1 VKKIDQDQ
9 NLLTSDLI
17 SDKELE
23 INKIKTTNVNILLN
37 RVRQDKRKQ
46 FKKKVLFI
54 GLVFLII
61 SLASLINFI

>member
-1 VKKIDQDQ
+1 MKKIDQDQ